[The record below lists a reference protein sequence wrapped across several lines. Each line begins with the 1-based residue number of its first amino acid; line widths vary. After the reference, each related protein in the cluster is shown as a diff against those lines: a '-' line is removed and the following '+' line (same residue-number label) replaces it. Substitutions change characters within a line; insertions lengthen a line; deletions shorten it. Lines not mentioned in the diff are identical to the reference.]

1 MLVRVS
7 IIELLTRGYLYKEI
21 AYKLQISPK
30 GEFTF
35 VPSRAG
41 WWALTAIP
49 ESKQMTRSP
58 EGKKVKAELGG
69 VLWIRCAD
77 MK

>member
-21 AYKLQISPK
+21 ADNPK

-35 VPSRAG
+35 VPPRAG